1 MTKPE
6 NQWNDLLTLHE
17 KFSKANE
24 GLRQALSRVD
34 VLVDQGVKGDALTK
48 AISEC
53 RASAFDQKTANDA
66 VHEQLESVLAELSLA
81 GNDLDIMWEPHD
93 DGGEGDFVSKCQR
106 FEVSMDP
113 VYGYLKLHHFGDPT
127 ESLAEGGSLRAMT
140 DAAIDVIK
148 RGDQNPG
155 FSGP

>member
-1 MTKPE
+1 MD
-6 NQWNDLLTLHE
+6 NSNAVWADLLKVHQKL
-17 KFSKANE
+17 FKANE
-24 GLRQALSRVD
+24 DMRKAMSKID
-34 VLVDQGVKGDALTK
+34 NLVYDGIKGDDLNK

-53 RASAFDQKTANDA
+53 RASSLDQLAANEALLDKLNSTLS
-66 VHEQLESVLAELSLA
+66 ELAPSGA
-81 GNDLDIMWEPHD
+81 DLDIMWEPHD

-113 VYGYLKLHHFGDPT
+113 VYGYLKLHHFGDPA
-127 ESLAEGGSLRAMT
+127 ESLAEGGNLRAMT

-148 RGDQNPG
+148 RGDQKPG